1 MESKFLDV
9 HAHLSDNI
17 FDTRLLDLVHQL
29 KDSYLV
35 LNSGENLEQNAK
47 ILNCAKTYDFILP
60 CIGLHPNE
68 IARMQ
73 HEEAESEF
81 RYISEN
87 IRKSFAVSEIGLDY
101 KGKDIYQMEQEREF
115 LHKIMDVAEKNN
127 KVCILHSRK
136 ALEDIFDALSSFNI
150 KAVIHNFEGN
160 LRQLGIAQDKGI
172 GISIS
177 TGFMRFKRENI
188 VKNVDINCLFTETD
202 SPVLSPDDDV
212 NTPLNLPKL
221 LNYIAG
227 IKGIDME
234 ELKSAVY
241 SNFKRVFYD

>member
-9 HAHLSDNI
+9 HAHLSDNV
-17 FDTRLLDLVHQL
+17 FDTTLVDLAHQL
-29 KDSYLV
+29 KDRYLV

-47 ILNCAKTYDFILP
+47 ILDCAKTYDFILP

-81 RYISEN
+81 KYISEN
-87 IRKSFAVSEIGLDY
+87 IIQSFAVSEIGLDY

-150 KAVIHNFEGN
+150 KAIIHNFEGN
-160 LRQLGIAQDKGI
+160 LRQLGMAQDRGI

-188 VKNVDINCLFTETD
+188 VKNIDINCLFTETD
-202 SPVLSPDDDV
+202 SPVLSPDNDV

-234 ELKSAVY
+234 ELKSAIY
-241 SNFKRVFYD
+241 SNFRRVFYD